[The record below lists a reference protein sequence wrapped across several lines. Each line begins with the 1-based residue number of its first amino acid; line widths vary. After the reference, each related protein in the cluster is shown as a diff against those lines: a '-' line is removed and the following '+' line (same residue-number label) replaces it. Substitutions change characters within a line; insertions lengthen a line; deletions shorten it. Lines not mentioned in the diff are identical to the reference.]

1 MKAREIGKKIKQE
14 IKDEKKFISFTELAE
29 DFPDSQSC
37 NKSAKSLDEI
47 LRTFFMSFQCEF

>member
-1 MKAREIGKKIKQE
+1 MRKSLSVLQSWQRI
-14 IKDEKKFISFTELAE
+14 
-29 DFPDSQSC
+29 PDSQSC